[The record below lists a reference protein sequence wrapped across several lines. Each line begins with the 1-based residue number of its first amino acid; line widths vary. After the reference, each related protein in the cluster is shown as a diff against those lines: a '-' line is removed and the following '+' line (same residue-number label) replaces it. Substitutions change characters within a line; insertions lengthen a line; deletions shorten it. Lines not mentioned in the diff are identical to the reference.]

1 MSALSMQKRPRYLR
15 IFHVMILYINFF
27 SLYHTVV
34 VIGFER
40 SAYVVF
46 EGQKTEVCVSILDRE
61 LSTDDHRNFTIM
73 TNQLKQDPAES

>member
-1 MSALSMQKRPRYLR
+1 MLKGPRHLSYMT
-15 IFHVMILYINFF
+15 FF

-46 EGQKTEVCVSILDRE
+46 EGQKTEICVSILDRE
-61 LSTDDHRNFTIM
+61 LSTNDHRNFTIM
-73 TNQLKQDPAES
+73 TTQLNQDPAES